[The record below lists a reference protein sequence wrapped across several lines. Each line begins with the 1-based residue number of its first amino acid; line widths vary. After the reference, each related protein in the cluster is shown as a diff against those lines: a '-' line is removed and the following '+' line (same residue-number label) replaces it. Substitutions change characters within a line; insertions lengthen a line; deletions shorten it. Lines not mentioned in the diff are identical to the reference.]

1 MYDPDEFF
9 NRKPNVIKF
18 KCAVCGH
25 LTPIQTQD
33 LPPLLW
39 RDDLITTTEF
49 MTHSGG
55 NGYELHFRTPDREK
69 YLEVQ
74 EVCRKVID
82 HGKPQTNADRIRQM
96 DDAELAEYLFDRGN
110 DTEYCYGI
118 CAFQDRCRGP
128 YQREFCL
135 SQIETWLQQE
145 VDNG

>member
-1 MYDPDEFF
+1 MESKYDPDEFF

-96 DDAELAEYLFDRGN
+96 SDEEMAAEFIVILGKFGFGDREELLDWLKSDAKEK
-110 DTEYCYGI
+110 
-118 CAFQDRCRGP
+118 
-128 YQREFCL
+128 
-135 SQIETWLQQE
+135 
-145 VDNG
+145 